1 MLRGRGPDENS
12 EGFLWHRINV
22 PGPSIDNGLEDDGMI
37 KKILQKAWELLRHP
51 VETFR
56 NSKENRFED
65 AVIYYGVLLC
75 LNAVLSGI
83 FINQFGLL
91 RIIGFII
98 GFIPAIIFIGMI
110 GFSIWISVV
119 HVCVYL
125 CGGRKGMDKTFVSA
139 MYGLTPLL
147 LMSWI
152 VFPLSGLELFL
163 PVLAGLFGWSVV
175 LIILGIRELHE
186 ISTLRAVF
194 AVTIPVVITGVL
206 YTVLD
211 IEIFSHMRAFH
222 ATDFQSTL
230 KR

>member
-1 MLRGRGPDENS
+1 
-12 EGFLWHRINV
+12 
-22 PGPSIDNGLEDDGMI
+22 MI
-37 KKILQKAWELLRHP
+37 KKILQKAWKLLRHP
-51 VETFR
+51 IETFR
-56 NSKENRFED
+56 NSKDDRFED
-65 AVIYYGVLLC
+65 AVIYYVVFLSI
-75 LNAVLSGI
+75 NVALSGI
-83 FINQFGLL
+83 FINQFDLL
-91 RIIGFII
+91 RIAGFII
-98 GFIPAIIFIGMI
+98 GFPVVIFIAI
-110 GFSIWISVV
+110 LGFSIWISFV
-119 HVCVYL
+119 HGCVYL

-163 PVLAGLFGWSVV
+163 PILGGLFGWSVV

-194 AVTIPVVITGVL
+194 AVTIPVVITGLL

-211 IEIFSHMRAFH
+211 IKIFSHMRAFH